1 MALAAPLLTLIAII
15 VLLWVGLAL
24 VPPDHSQAPPIV
36 TQQPR
41 NPWKSV
47 AIVLA
52 LLLGAV
58 LVAAALVATDVMKL
72 GFSLL

>member
-1 MALAAPLLTLIAII
+1 M
-15 VLLWVGLAL
+15 

>member
-1 MALAAPLLTLIAII
+1 MAGVP
-15 VLLWVGLAL
+15 L
-24 VPPDHSQAPPIV
+24 VPPTLTPTATVV
-36 TQQPR
+36 TQR
-41 NPWKSV
+41 SGNPWKPL

-52 LLLGAV
+52 LLLLVV

>member
-1 MALAAPLLTLIAII
+1 MAGVP
-15 VLLWVGLAL
+15 L
-24 VPPDHSQAPPIV
+24 VPPTLTPTATVV
-36 TQQPR
+36 TQR
-41 NPWKSV
+41 SGNPWKPL

-52 LLLGAV
+52 LLLLIV

>member
-1 MALAAPLLTLIAII
+1 M
-15 VLLWVGLAL
+15 VGLSL
-24 VPPDHSQAPPIV
+24 VPPDLTQAPSIV